1 MFFCTN
7 YIQPTGN
14 LDDENSRNIF
24 TILQELAHER
34 QRCVVVVT
42 HDMELAQQTDRVVRI
57 KDGRIAEEE

>member
-1 MFFCTN
+1 M
-7 YIQPTGN
+7 TGVQTCA
-14 LDDENSRNIF
+14 LPICRNIF